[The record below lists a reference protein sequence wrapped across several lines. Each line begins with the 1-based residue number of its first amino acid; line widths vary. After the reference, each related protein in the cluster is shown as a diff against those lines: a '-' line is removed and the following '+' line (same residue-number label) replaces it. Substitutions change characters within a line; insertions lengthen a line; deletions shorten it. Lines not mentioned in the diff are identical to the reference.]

1 MLERGNF
8 GRHFSPSTIGPGL
21 KCSEV
26 VLPLILPT
34 WSCKGVCPYPL
45 PAAHGSC
52 SGLQCHVL
60 QLPQREGWKLP
71 LASQGS
77 LSSWWGGCL
86 ARGPPSS
93 SSAQTLQPP
102 SSYRL
107 SLINHISG
115 LSALLIVVEVCFKT
129 YFTKYSCYFEF
140 LLSNLMLPIDYL
152 Y

>member
-34 WSCKGVCPYPL
+34 WSCKGVCPCPL

-60 QLPQREGWKLP
+60 QLPQRGGWKLP

-77 LSSWWGGCL
+77 LSLWGGGCL
-86 ARGPPSS
+86 ALRKAWVWQGVLLPHPPH
-93 SSAQTLQPP
+93 
-102 SSYRL
+102 RL
-107 SLINHISG
+107 SSLLPLIDSPFSIIFLVS
-115 LSALLIVVEVCFKT
+115 LL
-129 YFTKYSCYFEF
+129 Y
-140 LLSNLMLPIDYL
+140 
-152 Y
+152 